1 MLVLIRS
8 IQRQGELLLFRYNLG
23 FSIEEAGIL
32 YDFQTVMLLLVS
44 LFVFTAV
51 FSLILPPLNR
61 RPSYER
67 FFALTALALGLIYL
81 FVITPLSVPDEST
94 HYLAI
99 SELTNGLFGMPDT
112 AYALD
117 PSGFSNQNNVC
128 TGYLRVIRDLFGRG
142 SDPNVIPSSL
152 MSYMWTLVYPL
163 EYAPQV
169 LGFAILDFTMFNV

>member
-1 MLVLIRS
+1 
-8 IQRQGELLLFRYNLG
+8 
-23 FSIEEAGIL
+23 
-32 YDFQTVMLLLVS
+32 MLLLVS

-51 FSLILPPLNR
+51 FFSLFYPPNR
-61 RPSYER
+61 QSGYER

-117 PSGFSNQNNVC
+117 PSGFSNQSNVC

-142 SDPNVIPSSL
+142 SGECCHGP
-152 MSYMWTLVYPL
+152 
-163 EYAPQV
+163 A
-169 LGFAILDFTMFNV
+169 